1 VQLSINVMSK
11 TPAYVQLADQI
22 TAAIDAG
29 ELQPGEKIPSIK
41 QLIEQTGLA
50 MATVQKAIKRLEQE
64 HYVFAVSGRGTFV
77 TPRQ

>member
-1 VQLSINVMSK
+1 MQISINVMSK

-22 TAAIDAG
+22 KAAIDAG
-29 ELQPGEKIPSIK
+29 QLQPHDKIPSIK

-64 HYVFAVSGRGTFV
+64 TTSSPCRPGNSV
-77 TPRQ
+77 TSRR

>member
-1 VQLSINVMSK
+1 VQVSINVMSK

-22 TAAIDAG
+22 KAAIDAG
-29 ELQPGEKIPSIK
+29 ELRPDDKIPSIK

-64 HYVFAVSGRGTFV
+64 NYVFAVSGRGTFV
-77 TPRQ
+77 TSRR

>member
-1 VQLSINVMSK
+1 MQVSINVMSK

-22 TAAIDAG
+22 KAAIDAG
-29 ELQPGEKIPSIK
+29 ELRPDDKIPSIK

-64 HYVFAVSGRGTFV
+64 NYVFAVSGRGTFV
-77 TPRQ
+77 TPRK